1 MEDFEVLISDSDD
14 VLLATSISE
23 DTIDNDKIEK
33 IEQRILSSAIKDYED
48 IYRKGLYSSFLE
60 NKSASVQ
67 HPTINFINN
76 LANDPQSDLNKI
88 KQINALV
95 KQYVNKDDII
105 GKVYESIQNYVS
117 TDYTIDA
124 PDNISPNT
132 SKDNMTDIQNIIS
145 DFNNKV
151 NVDRLLRNGI
161 PMSYLEGT
169 YILYLR
175 NDNNGNYVID
185 KYPLGVCEV
194 TEYMYNGDP
203 IIAFDIDELK
213 RRLKP
218 SSRKKKNGKSLF
230 FNDISEIIKN
240 NYPSEVVEAY
250 NNKEKWVALNPKRV
264 GLIRVNNLDE
274 LYGLSPVFK
283 ALKPALMLETIEKA
297 DENTIKAKSKKII
310 HQGLRK
316 ELGGSEGNRKAF
328 AEAAHAHKEL
338 ANAFRQ
344 DTVLYTSQHWVDFVK
359 YVEPTVETTDE
370 KTLNFY
376 RSKVFTA
383 LGVSFLD
390 SYNSSINV
398 SNISI
403 EALMKMIN
411 AIGEQFESVINK
423 FYRAV
428 LGDKGFNEELSPTI
442 RILDSEVLNFEIR
455 KSLAEFM
462 YTKLNCSIKKAYE
475 IMGVANVESELK
487 QRELEDEN
495 GWNNVFAPHESFYT
509 QSNNKGE
516 RGKPKG
522 DESDKQEYDAERN
535 KLLKKGGE

>member
-1 MEDFEVLISDSDD
+1 MEDFKVIMSDSDE
-14 VLLATSISE
+14 VLLATSVSE
-23 DTIDNDKIEK
+23 DVIDNDKMEK
-33 IEQRILSSAIKDYED
+33 IEKRILSSAIKDYED
-48 IYRKGLYSSFLE
+48 IYRKGLYSSFLD
-60 NKSASVQ
+60 NQAASVQ
-67 HPTINFINN
+67 HPTIDFVNN
-76 LANDPQSDLNKI
+76 LANDPQNDLNKV

-124 PDNISPNT
+124 PNNIPQNT
-132 SKDNMTDIQNIIS
+132 SEDNTIDIQNIIN

-151 NVDRLLRNGI
+151 NLDRLLRNGI

-175 NDNNGNYVID
+175 NDDNGNYVID
-185 KYPLGVCEV
+185 KYPLGICEV
-194 TEYMYNGDP
+194 TEYMYNGEP
-203 IIAFDIDELK
+203 IIAFNIDELK
-213 RRLKP
+213 RKLKP
-218 SSRKKKNGKSLF
+218 SSRKKKNGKNLF
-230 FNDISEIIKN
+230 FNDMSEIIKN
-240 NYPSEVVEAY
+240 NYPSEIVDAY

-328 AEAAHAHKEL
+328 AEATHAHKEL

-359 YVEPTVETTDE
+359 YVEPSVETTDE

-398 SNISI
+398 CNIAI

-411 AIGEQFESVINK
+411 AIGEQFEGVINK
-423 FYRAV
+423 FYKV
-428 LGDKGFNEELSPTI
+428 IMEDKGLNPELSPTI
-442 RILDSEVLNFEIR
+442 RILDSEVLNFEMR
-455 KSLAEFM
+455 KSLSEFM

-475 IMGVANVESELK
+475 IMGIANVESELK
-487 QRELEDEN
+487 QREFEDKN
-495 GWNNVFAPHESFYT
+495 GWNNVFTPHESFYT
-509 QSNNKGE
+509 QSNRKKESG
-516 RGKPKG
+516 RPKG
-522 DESDKQEYDAERN
+522 DKSDKQDYDSERN
-535 KLLKKGGE
+535 KLF